1 MATIHDIAKK
11 AGVSTATVSR
21 YINSSGYVSKET
33 GRLIDAVCSE
43 LGYSIKKYKRRDKH
57 GDRSNVI
64 GVIFAEYDNCFFA
77 DAVKAIEK
85 IADEHGKEVI
95 ICDSRERPEIEI
107 RNIET
112 LKSRVGG
119 LIVVPV
125 SQMVTYN
132 AAYLKEINDTRM
144 PVVLLD
150 RDITEAHLDG
160 VFVDGYSGAYDGI
173 SRLVEEGHRNIA
185 ILSGPTTSKPGL
197 ERLNGYLQVLKDN
210 NLPVREEFILYAD
223 FDAEKAYRLTK
234 KLLQRKFT
242 EPVTAIFTANI
253 YMGLGALRA
262 IDECGMKV
270 PEDIAFLTFDDF
282 PTFNFRHMN
291 YSVVH
296 NPGYHAGEEAALL
309 LISRMD
315 GVRKGKNAS
324 TKRVVLTPTPIF
336 RGSEV
341 LYNPPI
347 N

>member
-1 MATIHDIAKK
+1 MATIHDIAKR

-21 YINSSGYVSKET
+21 YLNSSGYVSRET
-33 GRLIDAVCSE
+33 GKEIDLACSE
-43 LGYSIKKYKRRDKH
+43 LGYSVKKYKRRDKH

-77 DAVKAIEK
+77 NAIKAIEK

-95 ICDSRERPEIEI
+95 ICDSRERPEVEI

-112 LKSRVGG
+112 LKTRVGG
-119 LIVVPV
+119 LIIVPV
-125 SQMVTYN
+125 SQMVSYN
-132 AAYLKEINDTRM
+132 ATYLKEINDMRM

-160 VFVDGYSGAYDGI
+160 VFVDGYSGAYEGL
-173 SRLVEEGHRNIA
+173 SGLVAQGHKNIA

-210 NLPVREEFILYAD
+210 NIPIREEFILFAD
-223 FDAEKAYRLTK
+223 FDNEKSYRLTK
-234 KLLQRKFT
+234 KLLQRRFT

-253 YMGLGALRA
+253 NMGLGALRA
-262 IDECGMKV
+262 IDECGLRV
-270 PEDIAFLTFDDF
+270 PDDIAFLTFDDF
-282 PTFNFRHMN
+282 PTFNFHHLN
-291 YSVVH
+291 YSVVE

-315 GVRKGKNAS
+315 GMRKGKSAS
-324 TKRVVLTPTPIF
+324 TKRVVLTPTLLF

-341 LYNPPI
+341 FPKNKQP
-347 N
+347 